1 MYREGP
7 PVSTSFIRSRDR
19 RSQSGAAALE
29 FGLIAGTILIPL
41 LLGVIQ
47 YGWYFYVA
55 QTTGGAAT
63 HVTRRLSVGDCWG
76 SGQALTFVKSEVA
89 SKPSKTT
96 LAMTPTSNAS
106 AVIGNTQL
114 TVTVTSNGNLIGLF
128 PLPNGGTI
136 SRSVRR

>member
-19 RSQSGAAALE
+19 QSRRIKRGGAQGA
-29 FGLIAGTILIPL
+29 GTGPAGTILIPL

-76 SGQALTFVKSEVA
+76 SGQALTFVK
-89 SKPSKTT
+89 TY
-96 LAMTPTSNAS
+96 
-106 AVIGNTQL
+106 G
-114 TVTVTSNGNLIGLF
+114 GLKAEPA
-128 PLPNGGTI
+128 PL
-136 SRSVRR
+136 SR